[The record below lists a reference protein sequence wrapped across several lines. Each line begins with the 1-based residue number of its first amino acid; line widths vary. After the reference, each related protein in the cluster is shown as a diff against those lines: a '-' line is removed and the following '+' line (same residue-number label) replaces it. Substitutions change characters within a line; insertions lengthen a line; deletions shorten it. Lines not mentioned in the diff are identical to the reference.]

1 MFNTTLSPCSP
12 GPPTPSSPPH
22 FPASRYFRTICVL
35 LVLLSPLVLALT
47 LMWMLL
53 SPLLLLVAVAALRPR
68 MSWRKCG
75 LVIAYPVV
83 VMLVIGGCIPD
94 DPLDDSSDQREE
106 VDPFESLDR
115 VV

>member
-1 MFNTTLSPCSP
+1 M
-12 GPPTPSSPPH
+12 
-22 FPASRYFRTICVL
+22 
-35 LVLLSPLVLALT
+35 LLSPLVLALT

-68 MSWRKCG
+68 ISWRKCG